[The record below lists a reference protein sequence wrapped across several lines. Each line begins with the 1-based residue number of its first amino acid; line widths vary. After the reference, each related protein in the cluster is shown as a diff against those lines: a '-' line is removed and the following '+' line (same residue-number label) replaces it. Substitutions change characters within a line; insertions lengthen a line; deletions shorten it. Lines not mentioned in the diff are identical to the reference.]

1 MIPPMA
7 DRTDKHPR
15 NAPGSFYNDLSC
27 IDCDMCREIAPD
39 VFRRD
44 DEEGQ
49 SYVWQQPDSP
59 DALQRA
65 REAMNRCPTE
75 TIGCDG

>member
-1 MIPPMA
+1 MA

-27 IDCDMCREIAPD
+27 IDCDMCREIAPE

-49 SYVWQQPDSP
+49 SYVWRQPDSP
-59 DALQRA
+59 DELARA
-65 REAMNRCPTE
+65 REAMDRCPTE

>member
-1 MIPPMA
+1 MA

-15 NAPGSFYNDLSC
+15 NVPGSFYNDLSC
-27 IDCDMCREIAPD
+27 IDCDMCRETAPE

-44 DEEGQ
+44 DEEGL
-49 SYVWQQPDSP
+49 SYVWRQPDSP
-59 DALQRA
+59 GTLQRA
-65 REAMNRCPTE
+65 REAMDRCPTE

>member
-1 MIPPMA
+1 MA

-27 IDCDMCREIAPD
+27 IDCDLCREIAPET
-39 VFRRD
+39 FRRD
-44 DEEGQ
+44 EEGGQ

-59 DALQRA
+59 DSLQRA
-65 REAMNRCPTE
+65 REAMSSCPTE

>member
-1 MIPPMA
+1 MA
-7 DRTDKHPR
+7 DRTEKHFR

-27 IDCDMCREIAPD
+27 IDCDLCREIAPD

-44 DEEGQ
+44 EEGGQ

-59 DALQRA
+59 EGVERA
-65 REAMNRCPTE
+65 REAMTSCPTE